1 GEDGALDLAYI
12 FPTQRRGGRMTY
24 ALDVTDPNDPPDLL
38 WRVGCPSLANDTG
51 CTSGFSDVGQSWS
64 MPVGGYVKAEDEDDD
79 PVLVAA
85 FGGGFDDCLNED
97 VAAYPS
103 ACSGAKGKGVY
114 IVDASNG
121 SLLKKLDTDAPVITE
136 LSPIDINFDGYLDF
150 AYAAD
155 VRGNLYRISFAT
167 MNGSPL
173 TELGGGLTALAE
185 DDWSIVKIAAT
196 EDDEL
201 RFYNA
206 PTAAALKGI
215 VAVALGSGDRERPLE
230 RNYPYSENV
239 QNRFYTFFDEPAK
252 TFVENPSGTLAVNET
267 TTVDL
272 DGDTMLAVEAPS
284 EGEEPQSFSKELDG
298 WYMDLADRGEQVANP
313 AAIGAGKVF
322 FNTFQPGGTSNGLCS
337 RPLGIGTGYAVNL
350 FGPEFT
356 TGTLID
362 GPGIPIPPVIATV
375 LIPPGLPPCDGV
387 DCPEPPEDP
396 CAEGDCEYKT
406 VCIGCDGFE
415 PVELIPDA
423 PPIRRRIFFT
433 ENGDN

>member
-1 GEDGALDLAYI
+1 MANPGGDLGA
-12 FPTQRRGGRMTY
+12 
-24 ALDVTDPNDPPDLL
+24 
-38 WRVGCPSLANDTG
+38 
-51 CTSGFSDVGQSWS
+51 
-64 MPVGGYVKAEDEDDD
+64 
-79 PVLVAA
+79 
-85 FGGGFDDCLNED
+85 NE
-97 VAAYPS
+97 A
-103 ACSGAKGKGVY
+103 
-114 IVDASNG
+114 
-121 SLLKKLDTDAPVITE
+121 
-136 LSPIDINFDGYLDF
+136 
-150 AYAAD
+150 
-155 VRGNLYRISFAT
+155 
-167 MNGSPL
+167 
-173 TELGGGLTALAE
+173 
-185 DDWSIVKIAAT
+185 
-196 EDDEL
+196 
-201 RFYNA
+201 
-206 PTAAALKGI
+206 
-215 VAVALGSGDRERPLE
+215 
-230 RNYPYSENV
+230 
-239 QNRFYTFFDEPAK
+239 
-252 TFVENPSGTLAVNET
+252 

-375 LIPPGLPPCDGV
+375 LIPPGLPPCDGD

-396 CAEGDCEYKT
+396 CATGDCEYKT